1 MTKDQEG
8 KDAVRRKSGARP
20 LGGRTGPK
28 VAAGRRMQSSQ
39 AGHAMEPPPVIKPA
53 AQPQRATGAVKT
65 IGGDAAR
72 SGITFTAAS
81 PPTGRAK
88 PRSYRTSKSV
98 DPAAVERSLAPPPAS
113 DKTAVRGGPAAAG
126 GAATATAIATA
137 PGPPAGAPVGAPPG
151 APPGAPVGAEPA
163 AAKIKAA
170 GVTATGLTAG
180 SKSVKGVRRIKLQLR
195 YISPLSV
202 AKISF
207 FISLAAGVALVVMV
221 WVLWHA
227 LDDKTVFTEINN
239 MIVDL
244 AGAPK
249 AKELDLLSYVELGR
263 VMSGTMMIA
272 AIDVVIWTLL
282 ATLGTVIY
290 NLLSALIGGVHVTL
304 QEK

>member
-1 MTKDQEG
+1 
-8 KDAVRRKSGARP
+8 
-20 LGGRTGPK
+20 
-28 VAAGRRMQSSQ
+28 
-39 AGHAMEPPPVIKPA
+39 MEPPPVIKPTA
-53 AQPQRATGAVKT
+53 KPQRATGAVKT
-65 IGGDAAR
+65 IGGDAAM

-81 PPTGRAK
+81 APTGPK
-88 PRSYRTSKSV
+88 PRSFRTAKSV
-98 DPAAVERSLAPPPAS
+98 DPAAVEQSLRAPGAA
-113 DKTAVRGGPAAAG
+113 DKTAVAVGGPAAAAA
-126 GAATATAIATA
+126 GAGQAAAA
-137 PGPPAGAPVGAPPG
+137 PSGGAPVGAVPPV
-151 APPGAPVGAEPA
+151 PKPGAEPGV
-163 AAKIKAA
+163 AKIKAA

-180 SKSVKGVRRIKLQLR
+180 SKNVKGVRRIKLQLR
-195 YISPLSV
+195 YVSPLSV

-207 FISLAAGVALVVMV
+207 FISLAAGVALVIMV
-221 WVLWHA
+221 WILWHA

-282 ATLGTVIY
+282 ATLGAVIY